1 MCKLRV
7 DELSIH
13 RIPVHIL
20 FSVKVVANYVRV
32 EKLKFISLG
41 DGRKNIMCV
50 KL

>member
-13 RIPVHIL
+13 RIPVHVS
-20 FSVKVVANYVRV
+20 FPVKVVANYVSV
-32 EKLKFISLG
+32 EKLKFITLG

-50 KL
+50 KI